1 MKRHATEGSP
11 YSALPAYVE
20 DANADVLG
28 PKPKKKSVEKLLEQF
43 LRKRLNKKRQG
54 EGIADNLKFR
64 IEQLEVYGKKR
75 KRFQL
80 TRGKRKT
87 LTAREKRELKL
98 FEIQPEQQR
107 YDMYV
112 PLHELWND
120 YIRDLLKLD
129 KATER
134 SNPTL
139 EERLLRAD
147 YHGSIITVTR
157 AKCPSLVGACG
168 IVLQETK
175 NTLKIIAKDDRV
187 KTIPKQNTVFT
198 IEIDGY
204 VITIYGNNF
213 RYKTTDRSSRR
224 FRTRH
229 TIDM

>member
-1 MKRHATEGSP
+1 M
-11 YSALPAYVE
+11 
-20 DANADVLG
+20 
-28 PKPKKKSVEKLLEQF
+28 PKKKSVDRLIGQF
-43 LRKRLNKKRQG
+43 LQKRLDKKRQN
-54 EGIADNLKFR
+54 EGIAENLKFCV
-64 IEQLEVYGKKR
+64 EPLEVSGKKR
-75 KRFQL
+75 KKFQL
-80 TRGKRKT
+80 TRAKRKT
-87 LTAREKRELKL
+87 LTARERRELKL
-98 FEIQPEQQR
+98 FEIPPEQQR
-107 YDMYV
+107 YDMYT
-112 PLHELWND
+112 PLHELWDN
-120 YIRDLLKLD
+120 YICDLLKLD

-139 EERLLRAD
+139 EERLLKAD

-157 AKCPSLVGACG
+157 AKCPSLVGASG

-175 NTLKIIAKDDRV
+175 NTLKIITKDDRL

-198 IEIDGY
+198 IDIAGH